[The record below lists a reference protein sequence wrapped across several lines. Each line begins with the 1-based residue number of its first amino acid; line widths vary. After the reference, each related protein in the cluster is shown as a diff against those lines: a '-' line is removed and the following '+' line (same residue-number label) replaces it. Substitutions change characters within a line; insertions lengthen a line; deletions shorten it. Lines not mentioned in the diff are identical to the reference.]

1 MCPLTKEFG
10 ATIGFRAYCP
20 LVLPFVSK
28 DLSSLHIRVLGLIKD
43 DVSTTL
49 IEDEVDFVSLI
60 SYFGKGNKQPI
71 EGVYRQRVI
80 LILSYHALFTCR
92 WL

>member
-60 SYFGKGNKQPI
+60 SYFQKKTCMLLRVFIGI
-71 EGVYRQRVI
+71 EPLFLVLLGP
-80 LILSYHALFTCR
+80 YHF
-92 WL
+92 